1 MLLGSFAGACNQLWA
16 VSVRLISICI
26 YILILDINFF
36 SVGLLVAVVCVDG
49 KVIISS
55 GKL

>member
-1 MLLGSFAGACNQLWA
+1 MLLGSFAGACNELCV
-16 VSVRLISICI
+16 VSVRLISIWI

-49 KVIISS
+49 NFMISS

>member
-1 MLLGSFAGACNQLWA
+1 MLLGSFAGACSGLWA
-16 VSVRLISICI
+16 VSVRLISIWI
-26 YILILDINFF
+26 YILILEINFF

-49 KVIISS
+49 NFMISS

>member
-16 VSVRLISICI
+16 VSVRLIYICI